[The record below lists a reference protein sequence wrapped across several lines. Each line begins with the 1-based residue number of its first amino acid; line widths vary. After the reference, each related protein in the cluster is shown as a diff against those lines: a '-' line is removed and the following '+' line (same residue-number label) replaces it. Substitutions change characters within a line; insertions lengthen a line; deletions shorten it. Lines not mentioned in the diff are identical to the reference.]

1 MQTFLCAAVLFDLD
15 GVLVDSTRSVDRQ
28 WRVWAQ
34 EVGVEPERVIEI
46 AHGRRTIEVVRLLA
60 PHLDANAEV
69 VRIER
74 REAADLEGV
83 SVMPSSADLLSSIPP
98 GRWCVVTS
106 GTRYLAHS
114 RLQHARL
121 PIPGVLVSADDVT
134 YGKPHPEPYLRG
146 ADMLGFRAADCLV
159 IEDAPAG
166 IEAAHAAGMKVIGL
180 TSTYSLAELHQADA
194 VIQSLA
200 SLSLRVDGASAAES
214 LKIVLA

>member
-1 MQTFLCAAVLFDLD
+1 MQTFLCAAILFDLD

-74 REAADLEGV
+74 REAADPEGV
-83 SVMPSSADLLSSIPP
+83 SVMPGSADLLSSIPP
-98 GRWCVVTS
+98 ERWCVVTS
-106 GTRYLAHS
+106 GTRFLAHS

-121 PIPGVLVSADDVT
+121 PIPAVLVSADDVT
-134 YGKPHPEPYLRG
+134 QGKPHPEPYLRG

-166 IEAAHAAGMKVIGL
+166 IEAAQAAGMKAIGI
-180 TSTYSLAELHQADA
+180 TSTYPLAELHRADA
-194 VIQSLA
+194 VIRSLG
-200 SLSLRVDGASAAES
+200 SLSLGRDGTSAAGS
-214 LKIVLA
+214 LRISVS

>member
-1 MQTFLCAAVLFDLD
+1 MQTFLCAAILFDLD

-28 WRVWAQ
+28 WRLWAR
-34 EVGVEPERVIEI
+34 EVGIDPGRVIEI

-60 PHLDANAEV
+60 PHLDAEPEV

-83 SVMPSSADLLSSIPP
+83 DVMPGSAELLLSIPSEK
-98 GRWCVVTS
+98 WCVVTS

-114 RLQHARL
+114 RLQHAGL

-134 YGKPHPEPYLRG
+134 QGKPHPEPYLLG
-146 ADMLGFRAADCLV
+146 AELLGFKPADCLV

-166 IEAAHAAGMKVIGL
+166 IEAAHAAGMKAIGL
-180 TSTYSLAELHQADA
+180 TSTYSLAELYQADA
-194 VIQSLA
+194 VIQSLRIL
-200 SLSLRVDGASAAES
+200 SLSLDKALSGKLKLS
-214 LKIVLA
+214 LS